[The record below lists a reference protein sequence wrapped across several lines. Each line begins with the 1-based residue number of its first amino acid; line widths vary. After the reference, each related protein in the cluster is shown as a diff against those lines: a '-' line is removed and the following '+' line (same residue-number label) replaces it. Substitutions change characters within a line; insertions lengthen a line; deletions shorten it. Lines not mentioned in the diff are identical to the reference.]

1 MDYKYFSPKAMAVLG
16 KYQVSMVDIL
26 ADALD
31 IHRNPHGEK
40 TKEILLARKILLTEQ
55 NATNTPEQFL
65 EDCAGWL
72 DYLNGVAKVHGE
84 VHAAPVVTEVA
95 VVQEG

>member
-1 MDYKYFSPKAMAVLG
+1 VDYKYFSPKAMAVLA
-16 KYQVSMVDIL
+16 KYQVSMVEIL

-31 IHRNPHGEK
+31 IHRKTHGDK
-40 TKEILLARKILLTEQ
+40 TLEVLLARKIQLTE
-55 NATNTPEQFL
+55 TNPVNTSEQFL

-72 DYLNGVAKVHGE
+72 DYLDGVAKVHSE

-95 VVQEG
+95 AEQEG